1 MKRLTN
7 IKVSGE
13 EVFVE
18 AKQQLKDTFKK
29 PSMLSAKK
37 APTGRGETAGD
48 QLVRRLAVEFGY
60 DPISE
65 LVKTARSAKTSP
77 ELKTKINMELVQYYL
92 PKIRAVDTNP
102 NAGEVIS
109 INVIPSTTIPST
121 K

>member
-7 IKVSGE
+7 IHVSGDD
-13 EVFVE
+13 VFVE

-29 PSMLSAKK
+29 PSMLPVKK

-109 INVIPSTTIPST
+109 INVIPST

>member
-7 IKVSGE
+7 IHVSGE
-13 EVFVE
+13 DVFVE

-37 APTGRGETAGD
+37 APTGRAGD

-109 INVIPSTTIPST
+109 INVIPSATIPST